1 MNIEGVVP
9 IAGNL
14 GSPLSGKMN
23 NGFAG
28 IGGAKSKLMLGVA
41 VVALV
46 PFLMSTFAANVTVG
60 SGALEFGQGSQ
71 QAIAC
76 DPTVFVSIGEEWHSQ
91 PTTTDSSAGFFRVKA
106 VTISNLDLTTCRGKK
121 LRMRLIN
128 TGGAEIP
135 IGAIPDVHVLQVVLP
150 DVDAQVSSSDAT
162 YLQLASLNG
171 DGGVV
176 GGTLA
181 AAASLNIAGTSIYDG
196 SDLSTKSADVT
207 YYLDPTGT
215 LVNIDGQV
223 VGRTTVETVNNPKR

>member
-1 MNIEGVVP
+1 MRGGP
-9 IAGNL
+9 MAGNL

-28 IGGAKSKLMLGVA
+28 IGSAKSKLMAGIA
-41 VVALV
+41 VIALV

-76 DPTVFVSIGEEWHSQ
+76 DPNVYISIGEEWHSQ
-91 PTTTDSSAGFFRVKA
+91 PTPTDSSAGFFRVKA
-106 VTISNLDLTTCRGKK
+106 VTISNLDLSSCRGKK
-121 LRMRLIN
+121 VRMRLIDT
-128 TGGAEIP
+128 TGSEIP
-135 IGAIPDVHVLQVVLP
+135 IGASPDIRVLQVVIP
-150 DVDAQVSSSDAT
+150 DVEAQVSSSDAT
-162 YLQLASLNG
+162 YLQHSALNG

-176 GGTLA
+176 SGTLA
-181 AAASLNIAGTSIYDG
+181 SAASLNIAGTSIYDG
-196 SDLSTKSADVT
+196 TDLSPTSADIT
-207 YYLDPTGT
+207 YYLDPTKT

>member
-1 MNIEGVVP
+1 M
-9 IAGNL
+9 AGNL
-14 GSPLSGKMN
+14 GSPLSGKMS

-28 IGGAKSKLMLGVA
+28 FGGAKSKLLIGIG

-71 QAIAC
+71 QAVAC

-91 PTTTDSSAGFFRVKA
+91 PTQSDASAGFFRVKA
-106 VTISNLDLTTCRGKK
+106 VTISNLDLNSCRGKK
-121 LRMRLIN
+121 LRMRLIS
-128 TGGAEIP
+128 TSGSEIP
-135 IGAIPDVHVLQVVLP
+135 IGGSADVHVLQIVIP
-150 DVDAQVSSSDAT
+150 DVDAQVSSSDPT
-162 YLQLASLNG
+162 YLQLAALSG

-176 GGTLA
+176 SGTLS
-181 AAASLNIAGTSIYDG
+181 AAASLSISGTSVYDG
-196 SDLSTKSADVT
+196 SDLSNTSADVT

-215 LVNIDGQV
+215 VVNVDGQV

>member
-1 MNIEGVVP
+1 
-9 IAGNL
+9 
-14 GSPLSGKMN
+14 MN

-76 DPTVFVSIGEEWHSQ
+76 DPTVFVSIGEEWYSQ
-91 PTTTDSSAGFFRVKA
+91 PTPTDSSAGFFRVKA
-106 VTISNLDLTTCRGKK
+106 VTISNLDLNSCRSKK

-128 TGGAEIP
+128 TTGSEIP
-135 IGAIPDVHVLQVVLP
+135 IGASADVRVLQIVVP

-176 GGTLA
+176 GGTLVS
-181 AAASLNIAGTSIYDG
+181 AASLNIAGTSIYDG
-196 SDLSTKSADVT
+196 SDLSTTSADVT
-207 YYLDPTGT
+207 YYLDPTSS
-215 LVNIDGQV
+215 LVNIDGQI

>member
-1 MNIEGVVP
+1 
-9 IAGNL
+9 
-14 GSPLSGKMN
+14 MN

-76 DPTVFVSIGEEWHSQ
+76 DPTVYVSIGEEWYSQ
-91 PTTTDSSAGFFRVKA
+91 PTPTDSSAGFFRVKA
-106 VTISNLDLTTCRGKK
+106 VTISNLDLNSCRSKK

-128 TGGAEIP
+128 TTGSEIA
-135 IGAIPDVHVLQVVLP
+135 IGASADTRVLQIVVP

-176 GGTLA
+176 GGTLV

-196 SDLSTKSADVT
+196 SDLSNTSADVT
-207 YYLDPTGT
+207 YYLDPTKS
-215 LVNIDGQV
+215 LVNIDGQI

>member
-1 MNIEGVVP
+1 M
-9 IAGNL
+9 AGNL

-28 IGGAKSKLMLGVA
+28 IGSAKSKLMLGVA
-41 VVALV
+41 LVALV
-46 PFLMSTFAANVTVG
+46 PFMMSTFAANVTVG

-91 PTTTDSSAGFFRVKA
+91 PTPVDASAGFFRVKA
-106 VTISNLDLTTCRGKK
+106 VTISNLDLNNCRGKK
-121 LRMRLIN
+121 LRMRLIS
-128 TGGAEIP
+128 TTGAELQ
-135 IGAIPDVHVLQVVLP
+135 IGANPDIRVLQIVVP
-150 DVDAQVSSSDAT
+150 DVDAQVSSSDASF
-162 YLQLASLNG
+162 LHLAALNG

-176 GGTLA
+176 SGTLA
-181 AAASLNIAGTSIYDG
+181 SAASLNIAGTSIYDG
-196 SDLSTKSADVT
+196 SDLSTTSADVT
-207 YYLDPTGT
+207 YYLDPTAT

>member
-1 MNIEGVVP
+1 
-9 IAGNL
+9 
-14 GSPLSGKMN
+14 MN

-46 PFLMSTFAANVTVG
+46 PFFMSTFAANVTVG

-76 DPTVFVSIGEEWHSQ
+76 DPTVYVSIGEEWFSQ
-91 PTTTDSSAGFFRVKA
+91 PTPTDSSAGFFRVKA
-106 VTISNLDLTTCRGKK
+106 VTISNLDLNSCRSKK

-128 TGGAEIP
+128 TTGSEIA
-135 IGAIPDVHVLQVVLP
+135 IGASADTRVLQIVVP

-176 GGTLA
+176 GGTLV

-196 SDLSTKSADVT
+196 SDLSNSSADVT
-207 YYLDPTGT
+207 YYLDPTKS
-215 LVNIDGQV
+215 LVNIDGQI

>member
-1 MNIEGVVP
+1 M
-9 IAGNL
+9 AGNL

-28 IGGAKSKLMLGVA
+28 IGSAKSKLMIGVTL
-41 VVALV
+41 VALV
-46 PFLMSTFAANVTVG
+46 PFMMSTFAANVTVG

-91 PTTTDSSAGFFRVKA
+91 PTPTDSSAGFFRVKA
-106 VTISNLDLTTCRGKK
+106 VTISNLDLNSCRGKK

-128 TGGAEIP
+128 TTGSEIA
-135 IGAIPDVHVLQVVLP
+135 IGASPDVRVLQVVVP

-162 YLQLASLNG
+162 YLQLAALNG

-176 GGTLA
+176 SGTLA
-181 AAASLNIAGTSIYDG
+181 SAASLNLSGTAIYDG
-196 SDLSTKSADVT
+196 SDLSPTSADVT
-207 YYLDPTGT
+207 YYLDPTRT
-215 LVNIDGQV
+215 IVNIDGQI

>member
-1 MNIEGVVP
+1 
-9 IAGNL
+9 
-14 GSPLSGKMN
+14 MN

-76 DPTVFVSIGEEWHSQ
+76 DPTVFVSIGEEWYSQ
-91 PTTTDSSAGFFRVKA
+91 PTPTDSSAGFFRVKA
-106 VTISNLDLTTCRGKK
+106 VTISNLDLNSCRSKK

-128 TGGAEIP
+128 TTGSEIP
-135 IGAIPDVHVLQVVLP
+135 IGASADVRVLQIVVP

-176 GGTLA
+176 GGTLVS
-181 AAASLNIAGTSIYDG
+181 AASLNIAGTSIYDG
-196 SDLSTKSADVT
+196 SDLSTTSADVT
-207 YYLDPTGT
+207 YYLDPTST
-215 LVNIDGQV
+215 LVNIDGQI

>member
-1 MNIEGVVP
+1 
-9 IAGNL
+9 
-14 GSPLSGKMN
+14 MN

-28 IGGAKSKLMLGVA
+28 IGSTKSKLMIGITL
-41 VVALV
+41 VALV
-46 PFLMSTFAANVTVG
+46 PFMMSTFAANVTVG

-91 PTTTDSSAGFFRVKA
+91 PTPTDSSAGFFRVKA
-106 VTISNLDLTTCRGKK
+106 VTISNLDLNSCRGKK

-128 TGGAEIP
+128 TTGSEIA
-135 IGAIPDVHVLQVVLP
+135 IGASPDVRVLQVVVP

-162 YLQLASLNG
+162 YLQLAALNG

-176 GGTLA
+176 SGTLTS
-181 AAASLNIAGTSIYDG
+181 AASLNLAGTAIYDG
-196 SDLSTKSADVT
+196 SDLSATSADVT
-207 YYLDPTGT
+207 YYLDPTRT
-215 LVNIDGQV
+215 LVNIDGQI

>member
-1 MNIEGVVP
+1 M
-9 IAGNL
+9 AGSL

-28 IGGAKSKLMLGVA
+28 IGSTKSKLMIGITL
-41 VVALV
+41 VALV
-46 PFLMSTFAANVTVG
+46 PFMMSTFAANVTVG

-91 PTTTDSSAGFFRVKA
+91 PTPTDSSAGFFRVKA
-106 VTISNLDLTTCRGKK
+106 VTISNLDLNSCRGKK

-128 TGGAEIP
+128 TTGSEIA
-135 IGAIPDVHVLQVVLP
+135 IGASPDVRVLQVVVP

-162 YLQLASLNG
+162 YLQLAALNG

-176 GGTLA
+176 SGTLTS
-181 AAASLNIAGTSIYDG
+181 AASLNLAGTAIYDG
-196 SDLSTKSADVT
+196 SDLSATSADVT
-207 YYLDPTGT
+207 YYLDPTRT
-215 LVNIDGQV
+215 LVNIDGQI

>member
-1 MNIEGVVP
+1 M
-9 IAGNL
+9 AGNL

-28 IGGAKSKLMLGVA
+28 IGSAKSKLMIGVTL
-41 VVALV
+41 VALV
-46 PFLMSTFAANVTVG
+46 PFMMSTFAANVTVG

-76 DPTVFVSIGEEWHSQ
+76 EPTVFVSIGEEWHSQ
-91 PTTTDSSAGFFRVKA
+91 PTPTDSSAGFFRVKA
-106 VTISNLDLTTCRGKK
+106 VTISNLDLNNCRGKK

-128 TGGAEIP
+128 TTGSEIA
-135 IGAIPDVHVLQVVLP
+135 IGANPDIRVLQVVVP

-162 YLQLASLNG
+162 YLQLAALNG

-176 GGTLA
+176 SGTLTS
-181 AAASLNIAGTSIYDG
+181 AASLNLAGTAIYDG
-196 SDLSTKSADVT
+196 SDLSATSADVT
-207 YYLDPTGT
+207 YYLDPTRT
-215 LVNIDGQV
+215 LVNIDGQI

>member
-1 MNIEGVVP
+1 M
-9 IAGNL
+9 AGNL

-28 IGGAKSKLMLGVA
+28 IGSTKSKLMIGVTL
-41 VVALV
+41 VALV
-46 PFLMSTFAANVTVG
+46 PFMMSTFAANVTVG

-91 PTTTDSSAGFFRVKA
+91 PTPTDSSAGFFRVKA
-106 VTISNLDLTTCRGKK
+106 VTISNLDLNNCRGKK

-128 TGGAEIP
+128 TTGSEIA
-135 IGAIPDVHVLQVVLP
+135 IGASPDVRVLQVVIP

-162 YLQLASLNG
+162 YLQLAALNG

-176 GGTLA
+176 SGTLTS
-181 AAASLNIAGTSIYDG
+181 AASLNLAGTAIYDG
-196 SDLSTKSADVT
+196 SDLSATSADVT
-207 YYLDPTGT
+207 YYLDPTRT
-215 LVNIDGQV
+215 LVNIDGQI